1 MTDGPAGY
9 LLFATGVHKT
19 YPDGRV
25 HALNGVELGVREAE
39 HVAITGP
46 SGCGKSTLLNLLGA
60 LDRPDS
66 GEVFFRGE
74 PLSKR
79 RDLDRFRARQIGF
92 VFQSFFLLPTLT
104 ARENVQV
111 PMFEGTPLS
120 ARERAKKADGLLE
133 LVGMGKRAGHRPM
146 QLSVG
151 ERQRVAL
158 ARALANDPV
167 LLLADEPT
175 GNLDSENALRVLD
188 LLTTLQRERQLAL
201 LVVTHSPEV
210 AERADRV
217 VRMRDGQVVSDAC
230 GVRSKHENQSTKSE
244 MKTGVQ

>member
-1 MTDGPAGY
+1 MTDDPAEY
-9 LLFATGVHKT
+9 LLFADRVHKT
-19 YPDGRV
+19 YPDGKVR
-25 HALNGVELGVREAE
+25 ALTGVSLGVRMGES
-39 HVAITGP
+39 VAITGP

-66 GEVFFRGE
+66 GEVYFRGE

-111 PMFEGTPLS
+111 PMFEGPPLS
-120 ARERAKKADGLLE
+120 AHARAKKAESLLE
-133 LVGMGKRAGHRPM
+133 LVGMSGRAGHRPA

-175 GNLDSENALRVLD
+175 GNLDSENAARVLD
-188 LLTTLQRERQLAL
+188 LLATLRQDRKLAL
-201 LVVTHSPEV
+201 LVVTHSPDV
-210 AERADRV
+210 ALRADRV
-217 VRMRDGQVVSDAC
+217 VRMKDGQVLLDGVAAAAVATRRESVS
-230 GVRSKHENQSTKSE
+230 S
-244 MKTGVQ
+244 

>member
-1 MTDGPAGY
+1 MTDGPAGQ
-9 LLFATGVHKT
+9 LLFASDVRKT
-19 YPDGRV
+19 YPDGAV
-25 HALNGVELGVREAE
+25 HALNGVTLGVREAE

-46 SGCGKSTLLNLLGA
+46 SGCGKSTLLNLLGV

-74 PLSKR
+74 ALSTR

-111 PMFEGTPLS
+111 PMFEGMPLS

-133 LVGMGKRAGHRPM
+133 LVGMEKRAGHRPM

-158 ARALANDPV
+158 ARALANDPA

-175 GNLDSENALRVLD
+175 GNLDSENAVRVLD
-188 LLTTLQRERQLAL
+188 LLTMLQKERRLAL
-201 LVVTHSPEV
+201 LVVTHSDDV
-210 AERADRV
+210 ARRADRV
-217 VRMRDGQVVSDAC
+217 VRMKDGRVLDDGTA
-230 GVRSKHENQSTKSE
+230 R
-244 MKTGVQ
+244 